1 MDILTVRTTL
11 YSNVSVIRNLTGD
24 CQSRYNTTWDVN
36 VAGTMVAKDL
46 TWESTQS
53 RYNTTWGC
61 ICSRYNGSKE
71 SKGIHKTATFILN

>member
-1 MDILTVRTTL
+1 MDILTVGTTL

-53 RYNTTWGC
+53 RYNTTWGAYVPD
-61 ICSRYNGSKE
+61 IMVAKSRKGSIKQ
-71 SKGIHKTATFILN
+71 IRLY